1 VIKARSVIYGVLRPG
16 QHRIA
21 GLGLRSE
28 QATIGE
34 LSRPMAVEPGAL
46 TTLTPKVS
54 NRPTG
59 PMGTLIDRLRPEYAR
74 PTDHP
79 EVAVG
84 LDANVP
90 LRPEELDRLVDEG
103 KEDVLQYFDLDNLR
117 RGDTKRINLDMPVGF
132 LARWI
137 GKWPARGVT
146 RQSLGSR
153 RKSAEVGHGT
163 APNVV
168 RLSTGTGQCATRCR
182 SEP

>member
-1 VIKARSVIYGVLRPG
+1 
-16 QHRIA
+16 
-21 GLGLRSE
+21 
-28 QATIGE
+28 
-34 LSRPMAVEPGAL
+34 MAVEPGAL